1 MRGDQLLSLPSP
13 ISNAAALSEA
23 QELPISPLVGEMSG
37 RTEGGAK
44 ELSPWKLSTRL
55 HDAQALG
62 VH

>member
-1 MRGDQLLSLPSP
+1 MLLPSP
-13 ISNAAALSEA
+13 ISNAAGLSEA

-37 RTEGGAK
+37 RTEEGAK